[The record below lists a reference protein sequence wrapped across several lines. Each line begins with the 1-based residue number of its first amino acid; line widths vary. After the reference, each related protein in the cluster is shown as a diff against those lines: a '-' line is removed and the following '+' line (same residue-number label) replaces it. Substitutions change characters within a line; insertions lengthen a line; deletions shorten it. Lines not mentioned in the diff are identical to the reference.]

1 MERKKKHSIIWLVV
15 IVVAI
20 LAIVLITVIGA
31 GKNGNT
37 AEAYT
42 GKDLQVN
49 TRAISDLPTTIN
61 PNIWVN
67 GGFAINTTG
76 KTTWENPN
84 GPILDYYNMYDNL
97 TTTKVILNK
106 DNYSIEIVTEGE
118 LDSDTPEG
126 YCYINLYNTG
136 MIGKTLKAGS
146 YTFSVVTSHPGYVSQ
161 LNLPGINNAYNFTRN
176 GNLIYRTFTLSNDA
190 KINNN
195 LLVQFRWFPGD
206 SNFIIYGIK
215 LETGTVCTAP
225 LGLQN
230 YDEIYNEGKNDGYEE
245 GITDGES
252 LYRNNPFNGAALISA
267 IVIKDNYKITDA
279 PLNLLSNGI
288 SFNDILLA
296 VDDHVAGKEEFEGES
311 GWSVTFSVRPFI
323 FQQNQIY
330 ISRSYG
336 FASLIITDTNNNT
349 YNLSW
354 DTTLTQ
360 LGYAITGSTAY
371 GKTIKQIKITFA
383 NLDDVGYLQVGK
395 SAEQDSAYTEGYN
408 KGYNQGHRDGYN
420 QATTDSNG
428 PAWAINKLVSTVSA
442 GLSTDIIGEISIGD
456 ILSVMLGILLTFAVI
471 RFFGGG

>member
-15 IVVAI
+15 IVIAI

-31 GKNGNT
+31 RKNENT

-49 TRAISDLPTTIN
+49 TRAVSNLPTTIN

-84 GPILDYYNMYDNL
+84 GPIIDSYSMYDNM
-97 TTTKVILNK
+97 TTTKVIFNK

-118 LDSDTPEG
+118 LDTDTPEG
-126 YCYINLYNTG
+126 YCFINLYNTG

-146 YTFSVVTSHPGYVSQ
+146 YTFSAVTSHPGYVSQ
-161 LNLPGINNAYNFTRN
+161 LNLSGINNAYDFTRN
-176 GNLIYRTFTLSNDA
+176 GNLIYRTFTLSKNVT
-190 KINNN
+190 INNN
-195 LLVQFRWFPGD
+195 PLVQFRWFPGD
-206 SNFIIYGIK
+206 SDFIIYGIK

-230 YDEIYNEGKNDGYEE
+230 YDEIYNEGKEDGYEE
-245 GITDGES
+245 GITDSES
-252 LYRNNPFNGAALISA
+252 LYRNNPFNGATLVSA
-267 IVIKDNYKITDA
+267 ITDKNQYKLTNTNI
-279 PLNLLSNGI
+279 NILSNGI
-288 SFNDILLA
+288 DFSSIA
-296 VDDHVAGKEEFEGES
+296 RTADDYFSKNEIENKRFD
-311 GWSVTFSVRPFI
+311 VTVNTIPFT
-323 FQQNQIY
+323 FQENQIY
-330 ISRSYG
+330 VSISYG
-336 FASLIITDTNNNT
+336 FRSLYLIDTDNNS
-349 YNLSW
+349 YQISIG
-354 DTTLTQ
+354 DTLTDI
-360 LGYAITGSTAY
+360 GYPIEAVDSAAY
-371 GKTIKQIKITFA
+371 GKSIKQFTISFA
-383 NLDDVGYLQVGK
+383 NVSTVGELRVGR
-395 SAEQDSAYTEGYN
+395 STAEDSAYNEGYN
-408 KGYNQGHRDGYN
+408 KGHTQGYNEGYN